1 MEPNY
6 FLPEI
11 FGNSKLGR
19 MKSQPQIN
27 RLIIALIVFTAIG
40 SCIKKDEFDFDK
52 LSTDIE
58 WTPEFAVP
66 LGKISVKTG
75 DLLGE
80 DNISFDNGYVMYDN
94 DSIAH
99 IVFNGDKLF
108 DFEFETVVEVGTIT
122 TPVTELDPPAAL
134 SAAGTY
140 SGLPT
145 NATSTTVSGTI
156 ELDAGDLI
164 KLLEISGSTSFDI
177 HFTNDLPLP
186 AILHLSFDNLKNN
199 GIAVQETINIPAN
212 GEITH
217 SIELE
222 SLMIDFSANYPSND
236 IEYDVDFIIE
246 STTETFVL
254 DGTEKISFYTTIDG
268 LDISEAKGDF
278 GQQTLQIDP
287 GILDMD
293 ISALQDF
300 DGDIEFTDPTMTLVF
315 EQSMLVPFTIDLGLQ
330 GISPNGSI
338 RDLAF
343 NDIQPD
349 QITDPNELGVPF
361 VSSFLLTKVNS
372 DIEEFF
378 KNPEFDQIN
387 YNPTISLNPDPVDV
401 FTSPNIIRAGS
412 SNDVTMNIDLPL
424 IMKLKN
430 IEFTDTLDD
439 INILQNVESASLYF
453 KAKNGLPF
461 EAELSTLTLL
471 DENDIELASIDVQ
484 VIFSSSAIIEN
495 SSGHFYVD
503 TTQIASQ
510 INKVSL
516 DKAFTSK
523 ITENGKIVFG
533 ITLNTSLLGTKA
545 VALHSYD
552 QLEMGISVEA
562 KIDTSN

>member
-1 MEPNY
+1 
-6 FLPEI
+6 
-11 FGNSKLGR
+11 
-19 MKSQPQIN
+19 MKSEPQIK
-27 RLIIALIVFTAIG
+27 RFIIAFIVFIAIS

-52 LSTDIE
+52 LSDDIE

-99 IVFNGDKLF
+99 IIFNGDKLF
-108 DFEFETVVEVGTIT
+108 DFEFESVVEVGTIT

-134 SAAGTY
+134 SSAGTY
-140 SGLPT
+140 SGLPV
-145 NATSTTVSGTI
+145 NATSTSVSGTI
-156 ELDAGDLI
+156 KLDAGDLI
-164 KLLEISGSTSFDI
+164 KLLEISGSTTFDI
-177 HFTNDLPLP
+177 VFTNDLPLP
-186 AILHLSFDNLKNN
+186 AILHLNFDNIKNN
-199 GIAVQETINIPAN
+199 GIAVQETINIPAS

-217 SIELE
+217 SIVLDN
-222 SLMIDFSANYPSND
+222 LLIDFSANYPSNN

-246 STTETFVL
+246 STDETFVL
-254 DGTEKISFYTTIDG
+254 DGTEKISFFTTIDG

-278 GQQTLQIDP
+278 GQQTLEIDP

-300 DGDIEFTDPTMTLVF
+300 DGDVEFTDPTMTLVF

-330 GISPNGSI
+330 GLKPDGSI
-338 RDLAF
+338 RDLEF
-343 NDIQPD
+343 NNIQPA
-349 QITDPNELGVPF
+349 QITDPDDLDERF
-361 VSSFLLTKVNS
+361 ISSFLLTKLNS

-378 KNPEFDQIN
+378 KNPELDQIN
-387 YNPTISLNPDPVDV
+387 YNPSISLNPDPVDV

-412 SNDVTMNIDLPL
+412 SNNVTMNIDLPI

-430 IEFTDTLDD
+430 IEFKDTLDD
-439 INILQNVESASLYF
+439 VSILQNVESASLYF

-461 EAELSTLTLL
+461 EAELSSLTLL
-471 DENDIELASIDVQ
+471 DEDYNELASIDVQ
-484 VIFSSSAIIEN
+484 TIFSSSAIVEN
-495 SSGHFYVD
+495 SAGHFSVD
-503 TTQIASQ
+503 TTQIISQ

-516 DKAFTSK
+516 DNSFTSK
-523 ITENGKIVFG
+523 ITDNSKIVFC

-545 VALHSYD
+545 VAMHSYD
-552 QLEMGISVEA
+552 QLEISVSVEA
-562 KIDTSN
+562 KINTSN